1 MRREDAPPPGWY
13 PDPTGSSQ
21 LWWWDGLDW
30 TDHRRAPPTRMS
42 ADELAPPPPGEHAA
56 EALQRQGGRIA
67 AQART
72 SLTREDRTAM
82 IAEVRKVAREEVD
95 RAVDRVTDRARS
107 ATRDLQP
114 LVSEYGARVMKWIR
128 IVGII
133 AIALFVLW
141 MVLQTV
147 GQASLLDWIGDR
159 IDNLTSHGD
168 ALPGDRRALLGNI
181 TTW

>member
-13 PDPTGSSQ
+13 PDPTGGSQ
-21 LWWWDGLDW
+21 LWWWDGRDW
-30 TDHRRAPPTRMS
+30 TDHRRAPPNRT
-42 ADELAPPPPGEHAA
+42 HVA
-56 EALQRQGGRIA
+56 EAEPLATEEATEALHRQGARVA

-72 SLTREDRTAM
+72 SFSREDRTEL

-114 LVSEYGARVMKWIR
+114 LISEYGARVMKWIR
-128 IVGII
+128 IIGII
-133 AIALFVLW
+133 AIALLVLW

-159 IDNLTSHGD
+159 IDNLTGD
-168 ALPGDRRALLGNI
+168 VSPYLASAGASSGPAPPH
-181 TTW
+181 

>member
-13 PDPTGSSQ
+13 PDPTGGSQ

-30 TDHRRAPPTRMS
+30 TDHRRAPPNRVHV
-42 ADELAPPPPGEHAA
+42 AEVPAPTEGPVES
-56 EALQRQGGRIA
+56 LQRQGARVA

-72 SLTREDRTAM
+72 SFSREDRTEL

-114 LVSEYGARVMKWIR
+114 LISEYGARVMKWVR
-128 IVGII
+128 IIGII
-133 AIALFVLW
+133 AIALLVLW
-141 MVLQTV
+141 MLLQTV
-147 GQASLLDWIGDR
+147 GQASLLDWLGDR
-159 IDNLTSHGD
+159 IDNLTSGVSHHLASAGPSSGPTP
-168 ALPGDRRALLGNI
+168 AR
-181 TTW
+181 